1 MYDCILR
8 LQIRAIGIKIFKMGY
23 ILIQRQGKGFWI
35 NPNFIQLISQYICQV
50 FESNGLNTYS
60 TEMQEMYIDFDL
72 NRTGECLSFVNIL
85 FDDITNA
92 TDKSTMIT
100 VLNQTKTL
108 IQSLGTEI
116 SISQLNQF
124 ENAKTDPSFKLM
136 NWSIPIQTS
145 SLVNLLNLFIDLL
158 NGTYP
163 NVMGNVNF
171 VGYQTILNPYV
182 QVI

>member
-1 MYDCILR
+1 
-8 LQIRAIGIKIFKMGY
+8 MGY

-35 NPNFIQLISQYICQV
+35 NPIFIELVSQYIC
-50 FESNGLNTYS
+50 ETMEGNGINTY
-60 TEMQEMYIDFDL
+60 TPEMQEMYIDFDT
-72 NRTGECLSFVNIL
+72 NRTGQCLGFVNIL
-85 FDDITNA
+85 FDDITNN
-92 TDKSTMIT
+92 TDKTTMVT
-100 VLNQTKTL
+100 VLNQTKIL

-124 ENAKTDPSFKLM
+124 EDNKIDPYFKLM
-136 NWSIPIQTS
+136 NWTIPVQTS

-163 NVMGNVNF
+163 HVMGNVNF
-171 VGYQTILNPYV
+171 VDYQTIPNPNV